1 MSQFKIKVEYKPQGD
16 QPKSIDRLAKNI
28 ISGRNAQTLLGV
40 TGSGKTFTIA
50 NMIER
55 VSKPTL
61 IMAHNKTLAAQLYE
75 EFKEIFP
82 NNEVH
87 YFVSYYDYYQ
97 PEAYIPS
104 SKTYIAK
111 DSKINEHIDHLRH
124 SATSALFD
132 KKDVIIVSSVSC
144 IYGIGSPKE
153 YYEMI
158 IKINVGDNLDRESFL
173 KKLIEIQYERTR
185 VELRRGSFRA
195 IGNYVDILPSNL
207 EDIGLKI
214 KFNDDKIEKIF
225 LIDIYTAD
233 IINEIK
239 SSVIFPSSHYVVEK
253 KTTEQAIIS
262 IEKELKKQLKYL
274 KKIGKLDEYKRLEER
289 TIRDMELMEI
299 MGFCPGIENYSMH
312 LDQRMPGQPPNTLI
326 DYFPK
331 DFLMIIDESH
341 QTIPQIRGMY
351 EGDRSRK
358 QTLVDH
364 GFRLPSALDN
374 RPLNI
379 NEFEDKINQIVY
391 VSATPSKYELEKS
404 NNEIIEQIIRPTGLV
419 DPTIEI
425 MPSKNQVD
433 HLFSEINKT
442 IKDGNKV
449 LVTTLTKR
457 MAEELTEFYKEKDLR
472 VEYMHSEIKTLERV
486 EIIKNFRSDKFDV
499 LVGINLL
506 REGLDLP
513 EVSLVAILD
522 ADKEGYLR
530 SESSLIQI
538 FGRAARNVQGR
549 VIMYADQITK
559 SMQSA
564 ISESNRRRNI
574 QLKFNKDNKI
584 KPKSIIKKVDLNM
597 NNIYKIDADSDIL
610 LDELKIQ
617 PHEIPDKVN
626 KLRAEMKNLS
636 ENLKFEQA
644 AMIRDQIKKLKK
656 LELSFISKID

>member
-312 LDQRMPGQPPNTLI
+312 LDQRIPGQPPNTLI

-419 DPTIEI
+419 DPTIQI

-644 AMIRDQIKKLKK
+644 ATIRDQIKKLKK

>member
-82 NNEVH
+82 DNEVH

-379 NEFEDKINQIVY
+379 NEFEDKINQVVY

>member
-16 QPKSIDRLAKNI
+16 QPKSIDRLAENI

-433 HLFSEINKT
+433 HLFCEINKT

-597 NNIYKIDADSDIL
+597 NNIYKIDADSDTL

-617 PHEIPDKVN
+617 PHDIPDKIC
-626 KLRAEMKNLS
+626 LLYTSPSPRDLS
-636 ENLKFEQA
+636 TSRMPSSA
-644 AMIRDQIKKLKK
+644 
-656 LELSFISKID
+656 